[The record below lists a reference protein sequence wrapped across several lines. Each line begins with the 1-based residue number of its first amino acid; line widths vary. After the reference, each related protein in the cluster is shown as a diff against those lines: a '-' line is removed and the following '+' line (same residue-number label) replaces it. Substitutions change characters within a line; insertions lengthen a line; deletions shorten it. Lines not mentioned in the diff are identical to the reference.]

1 MVCLIQ
7 IDRLSFQKL
16 AKVAQ
21 TKKQMDRSNRLA
33 CGYSIIRAADIHR
46 FLGLSMLSQVA
57 GPTPPYKQLLYIVL
71 IAVAWSGV
79 FMGPAISG
87 VLVGVVSS
95 GTLAE
100 PAALGPLAD
109 TT

>member
-7 IDRLSFQKL
+7 TERLGFQKL

-46 FLGLSMLSQVA
+46 FLGLSMLSQI
-57 GPTPPYKQLLYIVL
+57 TPAQDRLT
-71 IAVAWSGV
+71 
-79 FMGPAISG
+79 
-87 VLVGVVSS
+87 SS
-95 GTLAE
+95 
-100 PAALGPLAD
+100 
-109 TT
+109 